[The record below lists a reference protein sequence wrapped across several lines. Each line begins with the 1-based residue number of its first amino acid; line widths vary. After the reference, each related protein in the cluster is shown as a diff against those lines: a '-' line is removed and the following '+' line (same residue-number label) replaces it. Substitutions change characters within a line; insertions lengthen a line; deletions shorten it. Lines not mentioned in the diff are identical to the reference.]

1 LFAGYQQRHAGSD
14 RGDPSPTRRRAAALL
29 GYDTDGNL
37 LMIGGRHGD
46 IRADGEF
53 QQCGEL

>member
-1 LFAGYQQRHAGSD
+1 
-14 RGDPSPTRRRAAALL
+14 LL